1 MSLTRPTR
9 LAETEIHDI
18 LRNDRRRRV
27 IECLQERVGSVTL
40 RELAETIAA
49 TEAGESPAPR
59 PLRESVY
66 NSLHQTHLPKLDREG
81 VVAYDEHR
89 KTVSL
94 EPAARDVN
102 VYMEVVTKY
111 GVTWADYYRTLA
123 TLALAL
129 VVGSE
134 LGVPVVSALPPLLW
148 ASACLAAIAGS
159 TAYQLWTRRWT
170 YLRSVLD

>member
-1 MSLTRPTR
+1 MSITRPST

-27 IECLQERVGSVTL
+27 LEHLQESIGTVTL

-49 TEAGESPAPR
+49 RESGESPPPR
-59 PLRESVY
+59 QLRESVY

-81 VVAYDEHR
+81 VVDYDEHR
-89 KTVSL
+89 KTVEL
-94 EPAARDVN
+94 RPGARDVN
-102 VYMEVVTKY
+102 VYMEVVTRY

-123 TLALAL
+123 TVSLAL
-129 VVGSE
+129 VVAAE
-134 LGVPVVSALPPLLW
+134 IDAPLFEGVPVLLAVSVAL
-148 ASACLAAIAGS
+148 AVIAAS

-170 YLRSVLD
+170 YLRALLD

>member
-1 MSLTRPTR
+1 MSLGRSSG

-27 IECLQERVGSVTL
+27 LEHLQESLGSVTV
-40 RELAETIAA
+40 RELSETIAA
-49 TEAGESPAPR
+49 REAGESPPPR

-66 NSLHQTHLPKLDREG
+66 NSLHQTHLPKLDDEG
-81 VVAYDEHR
+81 VVDYDKHR
-89 KTVSL
+89 KTVELQSG
-94 EPAARDVN
+94 ARDVN

-111 GVTWADYYRTLA
+111 GVTWADYYRSVA

-129 VVGSE
+129 VVASE
-134 LGVPVVSALPPLLW
+134 LGTPVVEAAPPLLW
-148 ASACLAAIAGS
+148 ASLSLAAVAAS

-170 YLRSVLD
+170 YLRTLVD

>member
-1 MSLTRPTR
+1 MALTRSTT
-9 LAETEIHDI
+9 LAETDIHDI

-27 IECLQERVGSVTL
+27 LEHLQESLGTVTL

-49 TEAGESPAPR
+49 HESGERPPPR
-59 PLRESVY
+59 QLRESVY

-89 KTVSL
+89 KTVEL
-94 EPAARDVN
+94 QAGARDVN

-111 GVTWADYYRTLA
+111 GITWADYYRTLA
-123 TLALAL
+123 TASL
-129 VVGSE
+129 VAVVAVE
-134 LGVPVVSALPPLLW
+134 LGVPVVEVIPVLLVVSTAL
-148 ASACLAAIAGS
+148 AVVAAS

-170 YLRSVLD
+170 YLRALLD